1 MSNKTYF
8 TSKYQVSAY
17 DFKNR
22 AVCVPHISMTYFLP
36 NKKPYALLHFLNVD
50 KEVFK
55 ILFEEYIIRD
65 EKFQNFLKTNNVF
78 WDPRYGTTA
87 YVEIRFV
94 AKDSFLGKTQLDK
107 LFSELVKMFEKYYKG
122 LEL

>member
-1 MSNKTYF
+1 MSNKIK
-8 TSKYQVSAY
+8 SKYQVSAY

-36 NKKPYALLHFLNVD
+36 NKKPYALLRFLNVD

-55 ILFEEYIIRD
+55 ILFEEYIIND
-65 EKFQNFLKTNNVF
+65 KKFQNFLKTNNVF
-78 WDPRYGTTA
+78 WDPRYGQTA
-87 YVEIRFV
+87 YAEIRFV
-94 AKDSFLGKTQLDK
+94 PKNAYLEEAQLNK